1 MELNELNTAQKHL
14 LRQTF
19 SPARTS
25 LERDLYGK
33 PSVHG
38 SRAFTRYWHGGSEM
52 TRRKVY
58 KRNIGAN
65 SYFGFPI

>member
-33 PSVHG
+33 PSLL
-38 SRAFTRYWHGGSEM
+38 F
-52 TRRKVY
+52 
-58 KRNIGAN
+58 
-65 SYFGFPI
+65 